1 MIAKA
6 ADLTQGDEFWNE
18 GQLYRVS
25 VNVKQNGDERKI
37 YAYRADGPVPGLVVI
52 WLPSTKM
59 VPIQEK
65 DAPPE

>member
-6 ADLTQGDEFWNE
+6 SDLTQGDEFWTD

-25 VNVKQNGDERKI
+25 VNVKQNDDERKV
-37 YAYRADGPVPGLVVI
+37 YAYRAEGLPGLVVI
-52 WLPSTKM
+52 WLPSSKM
-59 VPIQEK
+59 VPIKEK

>member
-6 ADLTQGDEFWNE
+6 SDLTQGDEFWQE

-25 VNVKQNGDERKI
+25 VNVKQGDERKI
-37 YAYRADGPVPGLVVI
+37 YAYRATGPGMVVI
-52 WLPSTKM
+52 WLASDKM
-59 VPIQEK
+59 VPVQQK

>member
-6 ADLTQGDEFWNE
+6 SDLTQGDEFWTD

-25 VNVKQNGDERKI
+25 VNVKQNDDERKV
-37 YAYRADGPVPGLVVI
+37 YAYRAEGAPGLVVI
-52 WLPSTKM
+52 WLPSSKM
-59 VPIQEK
+59 VPIKEK

>member
-6 ADLTQGDEFWNE
+6 SELTQGDEFWNE

-25 VNVKQNGDERKI
+25 VNVKQDDEERKI
-37 YAYRADGPVPGLVVI
+37 YAYRAEGTPGLVVV
-52 WLPSTKM
+52 WLPSNKM
-59 VPIQEK
+59 VPIKEK